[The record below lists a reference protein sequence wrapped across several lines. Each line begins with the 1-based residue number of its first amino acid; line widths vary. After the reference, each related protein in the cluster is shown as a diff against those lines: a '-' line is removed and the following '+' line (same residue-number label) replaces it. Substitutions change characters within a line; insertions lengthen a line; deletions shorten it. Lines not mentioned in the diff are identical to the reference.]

1 MSRENKKNDD
11 SAARNSI
18 LEALSYDF
26 TPNDCSRTALFAEF
40 ISLALFVW
48 IGCGTAIST
57 QAFVA
62 FDPDTPLDNNMLLS
76 IAMAFGW
83 GIVVLAYSIAPIS
96 GKKVILS
103 SHILLSEML
112 QMDKRASISHYLF
125 NNAIFSF
132 IFLVLR

>member
-1 MSRENKKNDD
+1 MSPPPRAFEEKTDNPR
-11 SAARNSI
+11 SSI

-26 TPNDCSRTALFAEF
+26 TPDDCSRTALFAEF
-40 ISLALFVW
+40 ISMALFVW

-103 SHILLSEML
+103 SHLLPP
-112 QMDKRASISHYLF
+112 KRDAANGQKSINLTL
-125 NNAIFSF
+125 
-132 IFLVLR
+132 LV